1 MAALHQRWLRHVGF
15 YQDSEAHLRKVLTE
29 EIGEKK

>member
-1 MAALHQRWLRHVGF
+1 VGF